1 MENQKRNISKEFFRY
16 ICPSML
22 SMLLVGF
29 YGIVD
34 GFFIGQSL
42 GDNGLAAVNLA
53 WPLLVAIT
61 AIGTGIGTGG
71 AIVMSLKSGA
81 GETEKAKMAE
91 GNTLT
96 LLCVI
101 SILLMLLFMVFAGH
115 LLRILGA
122 NGIIFEYAMDYMQVI
137 TYGIV
142 FQVIGA
148 GITPI
153 IKNLGKPVFSMI
165 AMVTGMV
172 TNIILDAVFLLV
184 FDMGLMGIA
193 LATCTAQ
200 AIVSIMGIAV
210 VIKSGFDKKWLKLDK
225 PTVIDALKIGGSPF
239 GLTFAP
245 AVVTIC
251 TNYQCLNYG
260 GSATVAAYTVMT
272 YGAYVIYSLLQGVA
286 DGVQPLISFY
296 KGAGNKE
303 LLREIIKRTALFCL
317 VLCVALVGLTVAS
330 RTAFPVLYGASQEV
344 AVVAS
349 KAMLFV
355 ALSIPF
361 IAVTR
366 IMSAYFYAIGDSRNA
381 ALLVY
386 ADPIIFTPIFLLSLP
401 RYLGVIG
408 IWLTYPCT
416 QLSNTLL
423 SIVLNK
429 SKKSTDNQ
437 IERN

>member
-1 MENQKRNISKEFFRY
+1 MDQRHNASKEFFRY

-71 AIVMSLKSGA
+71 SIVMSLRSGA
-81 GETEKAKMAE
+81 GEKEKAKKAE
-91 GNTLT
+91 GNTLI
-96 LLCVI
+96 LLCLV
-101 SILLMLLFMVFAGH
+101 SACLMLVFIIIADDV
-115 LLRILGA
+115 LKILGA
-122 NGIIFEYAMDYMQVI
+122 DGIIFDYAMDYMQII
-137 TYGIV
+137 TYGIA

-153 IKNLGKPVFSMI
+153 IKNLGKPVFAMI
-165 AMVTGMV
+165 AMVTGMF

-184 FDMGLMGIA
+184 LDMGLMGIA

-200 AIVSIMGIAV
+200 AVVSIMGIAV
-210 VIKSGFDKKWLKLDK
+210 IVKNGIEKKWFVLDK
-225 PTVIDALKIGGSPF
+225 PTVLDTLKIGGSPF

-296 KGAGNKE
+296 KGAGSKD
-303 LLREIIKRTALFCL
+303 LMREIFKKTILFCS
-317 VLCVALVGLTVAS
+317 VLCVALIALTVVS
-330 RTAFPVLYGASQEV
+330 RNAFPILYGASPEV

-366 IMSAYFYAIGDSRNA
+366 IMSAYFYAVGDSRNA

-416 QLSNTLL
+416 QITNTLL

-429 SKKSTDNQ
+429 TKK
-437 IERN
+437 

>member
-1 MENQKRNISKEFFRY
+1 MKNQKQNISKEFFRY

-81 GETEKAKMAE
+81 GETEKAKRAE
-91 GNTLT
+91 GNTFT
-96 LLCVI
+96 LLCMI
-101 SILLMLLFMVFAGH
+101 SVLLMLIFIVIADDVLKV
-115 LLRILGA
+115 LGA
-122 NGIIFEYAMDYMQVI
+122 DGIIFDYAMDYTQII
-137 TYGIV
+137 TYGII

-153 IKNLGKPVFSMI
+153 IKNLGKPVFAMI
-165 AMVTGMV
+165 TMVIGMV

-200 AIVSIMGIAV
+200 AVVSILGIV
-210 VIKSGFDKKWLKLDK
+210 VIIKSGFERKWLILDK
-225 PTVIDALKIGGSPF
+225 TTVFDTLKIGGSPF

-296 KGAGNKE
+296 KGAGSIE
-303 LLREIIKRTALFCL
+303 LLHEIIKRTIIFCA
-317 VLCVALVGLTVAS
+317 VLCVALIGLTVTS
-330 RTAFPVLYGASQEV
+330 KDVFPILYGASPEV
-344 AVVAS
+344 AGVAS

-366 IMSAYFYAIGDSRNA
+366 IMSAYFYATGDNKNA
-381 ALLVY
+381 TILVY
-386 ADPIIFTPIFLLSLP
+386 TDPLLFTPIFLLTLP
-401 RYLGVIG
+401 KFIGVVG

-416 QLSNTLL
+416 QASTSAL
-423 SIVLNK
+423 SILLNK
-429 SKKSTDNQ
+429 LKKQ
-437 IERN
+437 VA